1 MSRPSNTRSDP
12 TGWRRRGQVI
22 PLFGLALVAIVA
34 MIALVLEGG
43 NAYAQQR
50 VTQNG
55 ADAAA
60 NAGTVVVA
68 ESRVGVPRTDANV
81 LAAVTAVATANRIDS
96 FVAGYTDVQGV
107 PLGITVGAA
116 PGGAVPSTAQGVTVR
131 GTRNFGTFFAR
142 VIGISSFDAAADATV
157 ITGPSSGVCAAAQ
170 GCGLLPVTFPVAISA
185 CAPPHTTTS
194 IGAGDYTLVA
204 ADNRT
209 ASNESIV
216 PLCTTDPGSVGWLD
230 LGTGNLAE
238 QVSTPN
244 HGSFDLPTWLQTQTG
259 NVNALENEI
268 NNLYA
273 GKIILIP
280 MFDGTCRSQPTGGN
294 LGDCPAGDV
303 GVGVGNNTWYH
314 IPKFTGFFLD
324 HAYVS
329 GNDHGNCNSA
339 PGSPFVGGSGSVSCM
354 KGWFVYFL
362 TQGPVDTSGGGGGS
376 GDPTSYSIQ
385 LIK

>member
-1 MSRPSNTRSDP
+1 MSTVVR
-12 TGWRRRGQVI
+12 GRRQRTPGQVI
-22 PLFGLALVAIVA
+22 PIFGVALVAIVA

-60 NAGTVVVA
+60 NAGTVVIA
-68 ESRVGVPRTDANV
+68 ESRVGAPRTDAMV
-81 LAAVTAVATANRIDS
+81 LAAIQGTATPNQIATFTA
-96 FVAGYTDVQGV
+96 FYTDVNGNS
-107 PLGITVGAA
+107 LGTQVGAA
-116 PGGAVPSTAQGVTVR
+116 PGNTIPANAQGVTVR

-142 VIGISSFDAAADATV
+142 VLGISSFDAAAEATV

-170 GCGLLPVTFPVAISA
+170 GCGLLPVTFPVLISA
-185 CAPPHTTTS
+185 CDPPHDTTS
-194 IGAGDYTLVA
+194 IGQGPYTETDIDA
-204 ADNRT
+204 RT

-230 LGTGNLAE
+230 LGSGNLAE
-238 QVSTPN
+238 QISTSN

-268 NNLYA
+268 NSRYA

-280 MFDGTCRSQPTGGN
+280 MFDGTCRVQPAGSALN
-294 LGDCPAGDV
+294 DCPASQV
-303 GVGVGNNTWYH
+303 GVGTGNNTWYH

-324 HAYVS
+324 RAYTS
-329 GNDHGNCNSA
+329 GSDVANCNSA
-339 PGSPFVGGSGSVSCM
+339 PGSPFVGGNGSVGCM
-354 KGWFVYFL
+354 KGWFIYFL
-362 TQGPVDTSGGGGGS
+362 TEGPVDTSGAS
-376 GDPTSYSIQ
+376 PVPGDPTAYSIQ

>member
-1 MSRPSNTRSDP
+1 MFADP
-12 TGWRRRGQVI
+12 QRRRRQRRQGQVI
-22 PLFGLALVAIVA
+22 PLFGVALLAIVA

-60 NAGTVVVA
+60 NAGTVVIA
-68 ESRVGVPRTDANV
+68 ESRVGAPRTDANV
-81 LAAVTAVATANRIDS
+81 LAAIQGVATPNQIAA
-96 FVAGYTDVQGV
+96 FTAFYTDVNGNS
-107 PLGITVGAA
+107 LGTQVGAA
-116 PGGAVPSTAQGVTVR
+116 PGNTIPANAQGITVR

-142 VIGISSFDAAADATV
+142 VLGISSFDAAAEATV

-170 GCGLLPVTFPVAISA
+170 GCGLLPVTFPVLIST
-185 CAPPHTTTS
+185 CDLPHTTTA
-194 IGAGDYTLVA
+194 IGQGPYTEVDIDA
-204 ADNRT
+204 RT
-209 ASNESIV
+209 AANESIV

-230 LGTGNLAE
+230 LGSGNLAE
-238 QVSTPN
+238 QISTPN
-244 HGSFDLPTWLQTQTG
+244 HGSFNLPTWLQTQTG
-259 NVNALENEI
+259 NVNSLENEI
-268 NNLYA
+268 NSLYA

-280 MFDGTCRSQPTGGN
+280 MFDGTCRTQPAGSALN
-294 LGDCPAGDV
+294 DCPAGQV
-303 GVGVGNNTWYH
+303 GTGVGNNTWYH

-329 GNDHGNCNSA
+329 GADRANCNSA
-339 PGSPFVGGSGSVSCM
+339 PGSPFVGGNGSVSCM
-354 KGWFVYFL
+354 KGWFIYFL
-362 TQGPVDTSGGGGGS
+362 TEGPVDTSGAAPAP